1 MIFFNSAIFIL
12 FFILI
17 LFSILGYGLFLSNF
31 LSLNNKDFSFGIYGI
46 LGLLFSTFVSYLTHI
61 FFSHNIYHNVLF
73 HFIGLII
80 FFYFFTKNYF
90 LSKKE
95 TKKIFFL
102 VAASLIFLF
111 ISKNNE
117 DFSYYHL
124 PYTANI
130 VNHKLQFGI
139 AHFNIAFRTPSSL
152 FYLQSL
158 FYLPYINY
166 YLFHSSGLL
175 ILIFSNLFFL
185 DKFFFNTKSEKNI
198 FIKILTCLFFVF
210 INIVFAALAKYGTD
224 RGGQIISLVI
234 FILILEI
241 LNNKFLILE
250 KCKLIILFIIY
261 LISIKIYFLPYLL
274 LFLIILFLSIKFRIL
289 NKILYDYK
297 YILFSLFFAFLF
309 LFINFTNSGCLVY
322 PLSFTC
328 FENFSWSVTI
338 ESVNR
343 YNHWYQLWSKAG
355 AAPDY
360 RVENPE
366 EYVKHF
372 NWVKNWINNYFF
384 TKVSDTLGAIFLI
397 IIYFLIVLRKI
408 NHSARKNIYK
418 YLSLYLLI
426 ILFFFLW
433 FNRHPDLRYGGY
445 ALLVSI
451 FFIPLSLYLSKF
463 NYKDFILKKFFVLTV
478 VLVICSFNLRN
489 VMRIIDEFKRND
501 NYKYTNFPFYHIDK
515 VPYSEASLDSDI
527 KVFLVKNHCWA
538 TPSPCLTQNIKA
550 KKIYN
555 YDFFSE

>member
-80 FFYFFTKNYF
+80 FFYFFSKNYF

-95 TKKIFFL
+95 IKKIFFL
-102 VAASLIFLF
+102 VASSLIFLF

-198 FIKILTCLFFVF
+198 SIKILACLFFVF

-234 FILILEI
+234 FILILEV
-241 LNNKFLILE
+241 LNSKFLILE
-250 KCKLIILFIIY
+250 KCKLIVLFIIY
-261 LISIKIYFLPYLL
+261 LISIKIYFLPYFL

-297 YILFSLFFAFLF
+297 YILFSLFFGFLF

-408 NHSARKNIYK
+408 NYSARKNIYK
-418 YLSLYLLI
+418 YLSLYLFI

-501 NYKYTNFPFYHIDK
+501 NYKYTNFPFYHIEK

-550 KKIYN
+550 KKVYN

>member
-95 TKKIFFL
+95 ISKIFFL

-117 DFSYYHL
+117 DFPYYHL

-185 DKFFFNTKSEKNI
+185 DKFFFNTRSEKNI
-198 FIKILTCLFFVF
+198 FIKILACLFFVF
-210 INIVFAALAKYGTD
+210 INVVFAALAKYGTD

-241 LNNKFLILE
+241 LNNKLLILE
-250 KCKLIILFIIY
+250 KCKLIVLFIIY
-261 LISIKIYFLPYLL
+261 LISIKIYFLPYFL

-297 YILFSLFFAFLF
+297 YILFSLFFSFLF

-328 FENFSWSVTI
+328 FENFSWSVTL

-408 NHSARKNIYK
+408 NYSARKNIYK
-418 YLSLYLLI
+418 YLSLYLFI

-445 ALLVSI
+445 SLLVSI

-515 VPYSEASLDSDI
+515 VPYSEVSLDSDI